1 MEINRKPFHE
11 HGFTIIELLI
21 ALSLFG
27 LVVSG
32 GFSIYYFADK
42 AFVSSTIKT
51 DLERSM
57 QIAMINI
64 TNSLRTAHEAEIV
77 DSLDEIEKEI
87 DESDTFLLIVDSRPA
102 LQKWEEGGGFNTS
115 FLIDYYNDD
124 FRPEYELRFSKVEP
138 KDAGNAAN
146 VIQISLAVKHR
157 SFEHEITESISLL
170 NVGQKGVQGSGSKIM
185 RYVTTFEPPEYD
197 PGDFP
202 RRCFIA
208 TAVFGGD
215 SSITELLRD
224 FRDKFLLT
232 NGLGRS
238 FVDFYYTYSPGIAAV
253 LDGSFVL
260 RVLAGIALIP
270 FVLMAFILVNLKWVS
285 IVCLIV
291 AVLWYRVRKYVGKS
305 EG

>member
-102 LQKWEEGGGFNTS
+102 LQKWEEGGFNTS

-185 RYVTTFEPPEYD
+185 RYVTTFEPPEYY
-197 PGDFP
+197 PGGFP
-202 RRCFIA
+202 SHCFIA

>member
-87 DESDTFLLIVDSRPA
+87 DESDTFLLIVDSKPA
-102 LQKWEEGGGFNTS
+102 LQKWEEGGFNTS

-185 RYVTTFEPPEYD
+185 RYVTTSEPPVYD
-197 PGDFP
+197 PGGFP
-202 RRCFIA
+202 SHCFIA

>member
-32 GFSIYYFADK
+32 GFSIYFADK

-64 TNSLRTAHEAEIV
+64 TNSLRTAHEAEIL

-87 DESDTFLLIVDSRPA
+87 EENDESDTFLLIVDSRPA
-102 LQKWEEGGGFNTS
+102 LQKWEEGGFNTS
-115 FLIDYYNDD
+115 YLIDYYNDD

-185 RYVTTFEPPEYD
+185 RYVTTFEPQVYD
-197 PGDFP
+197 PGDFTSH
-202 RRCFIA
+202 CFIA

-224 FRDKFLLT
+224 FRDKF
-232 NGLGRS
+232 
-238 FVDFYYTYSPGIAAV
+238 
-253 LDGSFVL
+253 
-260 RVLAGIALIP
+260 
-270 FVLMAFILVNLKWVS
+270 
-285 IVCLIV
+285 C
-291 AVLWYRVRKYVGKS
+291 
-305 EG
+305 

>member
-102 LQKWEEGGGFNTS
+102 LQKWEEGGFNTS

-224 FRDKFLLT
+224 YRDKFLLT